1 MLENECHRNKSQIP
15 YWHGNHTHILFSEG
29 DSLGECESKD
39 SSADE
44 NLSWF
49 QKMKGISSLD
59 SHHSKVPIKNVAMQ
73 T

>member
-15 YWHGNHTHILFSEG
+15 YWHGNNTHILLIEG

-44 NLSWF
+44 NLSRF
-49 QKMKGISSLD
+49 QKMKGIYSLD
-59 SHHSKVPIKNVAMQ
+59 SHYWKEPIKYSHN
-73 T
+73 